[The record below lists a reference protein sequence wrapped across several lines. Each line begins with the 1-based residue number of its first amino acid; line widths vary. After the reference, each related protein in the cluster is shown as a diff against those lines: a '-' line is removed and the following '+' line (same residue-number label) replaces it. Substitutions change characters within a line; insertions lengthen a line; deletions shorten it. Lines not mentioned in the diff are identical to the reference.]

1 MTDIA
6 GLLTL
11 RQAADFLGVHPN
23 TVRRYA
29 RLAAIPCAKIGRD
42 WRFLEADLVA
52 WLRGRYPD
60 DARMH
65 LGADGKE
72 ARWHS
77 GNVQIPILLT
87 SRPRTEAELD
97 TLLAPPTGKKR
108 RNTTTS

>member
-1 MTDIA
+1 MTDTT

-29 RLAAIPCAKIGRD
+29 RQAAIPCAKIGRD
-42 WRFLEADLVA
+42 WRFLQADLVA

-60 DARMH
+60 HARMH
-65 LGADGKE
+65 LGADRKE
-72 ARWHS
+72 ALWHS
-77 GNVQIPILLT
+77 GNVQIPTLST
-87 SRPRTEAELD
+87 SPPRTEAELD
-97 TLLAPPTGKKR
+97 ILLAPPTGKRR